1 MQPLSLQK
9 RLPNIT
15 TSIILENINLTN
27 LWKECNLQNRKA
39 QAQFYSYF
47 SKKMFAVCMRYSHTT
62 LEAEDILQNG
72 FVKIFTKHNTYD
84 GKGSLEGWMK
94 RIMINTAIEVYRANQ
109 RKLTESIDD
118 NENIQIE
125 SHLVADQMGYK
136 DLLKLVQHLPL
147 GYRTVFNLYAIEGYT
162 HKEIA
167 EMLCITEGSSKSQL
181 SRARQWLQTKISKQ
195 AY

>member
-1 MQPLSLQK
+1 MQPFSLHK

-15 TSIILENINLTN
+15 TSIILENINLSN
-27 LWKECNLQNRKA
+27 LWKECTLQNRKA

-72 FVKIFTKHNTYD
+72 FVKIFTKHNTYN

-94 RIMINTAIEVYRANQ
+94 RVMINTAIEVYRANQ

-118 NENIQIE
+118 NESIQIE
-125 SHLVADQMGYK
+125 SHLVADQMEYK
-136 DLLKLVQHLPL
+136 DLLTLVQHLPL
-147 GYRTVFNLYAIEGYT
+147 GYRTVFNLYAIEGYS

-167 EMLCITEGSSKSQL
+167 ELLSITEGSSKSQL

>member
-94 RIMINTAIEVYRANQ
+94 RI
-109 RKLTESIDD
+109 K
-118 NENIQIE
+118 
-125 SHLVADQMGYK
+125 
-136 DLLKLVQHLPL
+136 
-147 GYRTVFNLYAIEGYT
+147 
-162 HKEIA
+162 
-167 EMLCITEGSSKSQL
+167 GS
-181 SRARQWLQTKISKQ
+181 
-195 AY
+195 